1 MFSNNP
7 LIKYIFFKDFVR
19 FQCDLLGIE
28 VVCGQVIIK
37 LLYQLIVIHSFVNF
51 FLLKSNLSFNL
62 KKSDKKIIDSIKIQ
76 KFC

>member
-7 LIKYIFFKDFVR
+7 FIKYIFFKDFVR

-51 FLLKSNLSFNL
+51 FLLKSKLSFNL